1 MRLREL
7 DLGLQSRL
15 AEQRREFE
23 ALRQPMWDQ
32 VQRAQREN
40 EALQRELDRQQDNT
54 RKMLAQFQRMI
65 A

>member
-1 MRLREL
+1 
-7 DLGLQSRL
+7 
-15 AEQRREFE
+15 
-23 ALRQPMWDQ
+23 MWDQ